1 MYPFPLVEVFR
12 DDFDDQPWFGF
23 LVGQSDALVLLHRI
37 SDRYD
42 LDGYIAFRREH
53 ISSMEAEFERLDLL
67 QRVIRMKKL
76 QPVAPEGLD
85 LSSIRALMLSVQEA
99 YGALVIS
106 QELLYGDVDIG
117 SIRMATDETF
127 VLRWLSPEAEWEND
141 DQRYRYR
148 DVTLLE
154 FGAEYENTLL
164 QVALD
169 RLAEREGFQ

>member
-1 MYPFPLVEVFR
+1 MYPFPLVEVVR
-12 DDFDDQPWFGF
+12 EDFDDLPWFGF
-23 LVGQSDALVLLHRI
+23 LVGESDALVMLHKI

-42 LDGYIAFRREH
+42 LDGYIVFRREH
-53 ISSMEAEFERLDLL
+53 ITSMSADFERLDLIR
-67 QRVIRMKKL
+67 RVIRLKQL

-85 LSSIRALMLSVQEA
+85 LSSMRALMLSVQDA

-106 QELLYGDVDIG
+106 QEDLYGDVDIG
-117 SIRMATDETF
+117 SIRMATDESF

-148 DVTLLE
+148 DVTLIE
-154 FGAEYENTLL
+154 FAAEYENTLL

-169 RLAEREGFQ
+169 RLVEREGF